1 VTGGCGFIGSTLVPL
16 LLERSAQVRILD
28 NLVAGGPE
36 PPREAELTVGD
47 VRNPIGAVIARH
59 QPDAIIHLAAAGNV
73 PDSIADPVANF
84 EVNAR
89 GTLNV
94 LRAAVDAK
102 ARPRFVYAS
111 SSSVYAPSTEPLR
124 ETAALGPL
132 SPYGASK
139 LAGEGYLHAFR
150 GSYGLDAVALRFG
163 NVYGPHS
170 AHKKGA
176 VTMFIKRSL
185 RGEPLVIYGDGSASR
200 DFIHVRDLCDGILAD
215 VERAVA
221 DAPAGHLVV
230 VTLHHHPLPLPEET
244 LPELLATRIG
254 LPYASELRLGETLLM
269 RLRGR
274 CDLVLHGHRHV
285 PRAHTLFAGDARPL
299 GLYNAGCSPALG
311 RFRVFAHAAGKLCG
325 APGWLLARERRTHP
339 RRAAA

>member
-1 VTGGCGFIGSTLVPL
+1 MSAERVLVTGGCGFIGSTLVPL

-36 PPREAELTVGD
+36 PPAQAELTVGD
-47 VRNPIGAVIARH
+47 VRNPEDLERAARGC
-59 QPDAIIHLAAAGNV
+59 DAIVHLAAAGNV
-73 PDSIADPVANF
+73 PDSITDPVANF

-102 ARPRFVYAS
+102 VRRLVFASTGGALIGAAEPPVDEESVPR
-111 SSSVYAPSTEPLR
+111 
-124 ETAALGPL
+124 PL

-200 DFIHVRDLCDGILAD
+200 DFIHVRDLCDGILAGLD
-215 VERAVA
+215 AQDPPAVVHLASGRETPIGELARLILEATGTDVQINHLPARAGEVERNVA
-221 DAPAGHLVV
+221 
-230 VTLHHHPLPLPEET
+230 
-244 LPELLATRIG
+244 ATA
-254 LPYASELRLGETLLM
+254 LASE
-269 RLRGR
+269 
-274 CDLVLHGHRHV
+274 
-285 PRAHTLFAGDARPL
+285 
-299 GLYNAGCSPALG
+299 ALG
-311 RFRVFAHAAGKLCG
+311 FTARVELRDGLAETVEWFEQTG
-325 APGWLLARERRTHP
+325 AWRT
-339 RRAAA
+339 

>member
-1 VTGGCGFIGSTLVPL
+1 MAADMPGERVLVTGGCGFIGSTLVPQ
-16 LLERSAQVRILD
+16 LLERSAAVRILD

-36 PPREAELTVGD
+36 PPAEAELTVGD
-47 VRNPIGAVIARH
+47 VRNPDDVEASARGV
-59 QPDAIIHLAAAGNV
+59 DAIIHLAAAGNV

-94 LRAAVDAK
+94 LRAAASAGVRRLVFASTGGALIGAAEPPVDEESV
-102 ARPRFVYAS
+102 PR
-111 SSSVYAPSTEPLR
+111 
-124 ETAALGPL
+124 PL

-163 NVYGPHS
+163 NVYGPYS

-200 DFIHVRDLCDGILAD
+200 DFIHVGDLCAGILAGLD
-215 VERAVA
+215 APEPPPVVHLASGVETPIGELARLVLAATGSEVPIDHRPARTGEVERNVA
-221 DAPAGHLVV
+221 ATALAG
-230 VTLHHHPLPLPEET
+230 ET
-244 LPELLATRIG
+244 LGFRARIG
-254 LPYASELRLGETLLM
+254 LEEGLAGTVAWFRET
-269 RLRGR
+269 
-274 CDLVLHGHRHV
+274 
-285 PRAHTLFAGDARPL
+285 
-299 GLYNAGCSPALG
+299 GLWQS
-311 RFRVFAHAAGKLCG
+311 
-325 APGWLLARERRTHP
+325 
-339 RRAAA
+339 

>member
-1 VTGGCGFIGSTLVPL
+1 MADERVLVTGGCGFIGSTLVPL

-28 NLVAGGPE
+28 NLVAGGPA
-36 PPREAELTVGD
+36 PPHEAELTVGD
-47 VRNPIGAVIARH
+47 VRSFDDVASAARDC
-59 QPDAIIHLAAAGNV
+59 DAIIHLAAAGNV

-84 EVNAR
+84 EVNAL

-94 LRAAVDAK
+94 LRAAVEAK
-102 ARPRFVYAS
+102 VRRLVFASTGGALIGAAEPPVDEESVPR
-111 SSSVYAPSTEPLR
+111 
-124 ETAALGPL
+124 PL

-200 DFIHVRDLCDGILAD
+200 DFIHVRDLCDGILAGLD
-215 VERAVA
+215 AQAPPAVVHLASGRETPIGELARLILEATGADVPIDHRPARAGEVERNVA
-221 DAPAGHLVV
+221 
-230 VTLHHHPLPLPEET
+230 
-244 LPELLATRIG
+244 ATA
-254 LPYASELRLGETLLM
+254 LASE
-269 RLRGR
+269 
-274 CDLVLHGHRHV
+274 
-285 PRAHTLFAGDARPL
+285 
-299 GLYNAGCSPALG
+299 ALG
-311 RFRVFAHAAGKLCG
+311 FTARVELRDGLAETVEWFKQTG
-325 APGWLLARERRTHP
+325 AWRHD
-339 RRAAA
+339 

>member
-1 VTGGCGFIGSTLVPL
+1 MSAERVLVTGGCGFIGSTLVPL

-36 PPREAELTVGD
+36 PPAQAELTVGD
-47 VRNPIGAVIARH
+47 VRNPEDLERAARGC
-59 QPDAIIHLAAAGNV
+59 DAIVHLAAAGNV
-73 PDSIADPVANF
+73 PDSITDPVANF

-94 LRAAVDAK
+94 LRAAVDTKVRRLVFASTGG
-102 ARPRFVYAS
+102 ALIGAAEPPVDEESVPR
-111 SSSVYAPSTEPLR
+111 
-124 ETAALGPL
+124 PL

-200 DFIHVRDLCDGILAD
+200 DFIHVRDLCDGILAGLD
-215 VERAVA
+215 AQDPPAVVHLASGRETPIGELARLILEATGTDVQIDHLPARAGEVERNVA
-221 DAPAGHLVV
+221 
-230 VTLHHHPLPLPEET
+230 
-244 LPELLATRIG
+244 ATA
-254 LPYASELRLGETLLM
+254 LASE
-269 RLRGR
+269 
-274 CDLVLHGHRHV
+274 
-285 PRAHTLFAGDARPL
+285 
-299 GLYNAGCSPALG
+299 ALG
-311 RFRVFAHAAGKLCG
+311 FTARVELRDGLAETVEWFEQTG
-325 APGWLLARERRTHP
+325 AWRT
-339 RRAAA
+339 

>member
-1 VTGGCGFIGSTLVPL
+1 MPGERVLVTGGCGFIGSTLVPL
-16 LLERSAQVRILD
+16 LLQRSATVRILD

-36 PPREAELTVGD
+36 PPQEAELTVGD
-47 VRNPIGAVIARH
+47 VRNAEDIEAAARGVDAV
-59 QPDAIIHLAAAGNV
+59 IHLAAAGNV

-94 LRAAVDAK
+94 LRAAQSAGVRRLVFASTGGALIGAAEPPVDEESV
-102 ARPRFVYAS
+102 PR
-111 SSSVYAPSTEPLR
+111 
-124 ETAALGPL
+124 PL

-163 NVYGPHS
+163 NVYGPYS

-200 DFIHVRDLCDGILAD
+200 DFIHVGDLCAGILAGLD
-215 VERAVA
+215 AQAPPAVVHLASGVETPIGELARLVLAATGSDVPIDHRPARAGEVERNVA
-221 DAPAGHLVV
+221 ATA
-230 VTLHHHPLPLPEET
+230 
-244 LPELLATRIG
+244 LASEALGFRARIG
-254 LPYASELRLGETLLM
+254 LEEGLAGTVAWFRET
-269 RLRGR
+269 
-274 CDLVLHGHRHV
+274 
-285 PRAHTLFAGDARPL
+285 
-299 GLYNAGCSPALG
+299 GLWQS
-311 RFRVFAHAAGKLCG
+311 
-325 APGWLLARERRTHP
+325 
-339 RRAAA
+339 

>member
-1 VTGGCGFIGSTLVPL
+1 MPGERVLVTGGCGFIGSTLVPL

-36 PPREAELTVGD
+36 PPAQAELTVGD
-47 VRNPIGAVIARH
+47 VRHPEDVETAARDC
-59 QPDAIIHLAAAGNV
+59 DAIIHLAAAGNV
-73 PDSIADPVANF
+73 PDSITDPVANF

-102 ARPRFVYAS
+102 VRRLVFASTGGALIGAAEPPVDEESVPR
-111 SSSVYAPSTEPLR
+111 
-124 ETAALGPL
+124 PL

-200 DFIHVRDLCDGILAD
+200 DFIHVRDLCDGILAGLD
-215 VERAVA
+215 AADPPAVVHLASGRETPIGELARLILEATGAEVPIDHLPARAGEVERNVA
-221 DAPAGHLVV
+221 
-230 VTLHHHPLPLPEET
+230 
-244 LPELLATRIG
+244 ATA
-254 LPYASELRLGETLLM
+254 LASE
-269 RLRGR
+269 
-274 CDLVLHGHRHV
+274 
-285 PRAHTLFAGDARPL
+285 
-299 GLYNAGCSPALG
+299 ALG
-311 RFRVFAHAAGKLCG
+311 FTARVALRDGLAETVEWFKQTG
-325 APGWLLARERRTHP
+325 AWRPA
-339 RRAAA
+339 

>member
-1 VTGGCGFIGSTLVPL
+1 MSGERVLVTGGCGFIGSTLVPL

-36 PPREAELTVGD
+36 PPRAAELTVGD
-47 VRNPIGAVIARH
+47 VRNADDVTSAARDC
-59 QPDAIIHLAAAGNV
+59 DAIIHLAAAGNV
-73 PDSIADPVANF
+73 PDSITDPVANF

-94 LRAAVDAK
+94 LRAAVDAQVRRLVF
-102 ARPRFVYAS
+102 ASTGGALIGAAEPPVDEDSVPR
-111 SSSVYAPSTEPLR
+111 
-124 ETAALGPL
+124 PL

-185 RGEPLVIYGDGSASR
+185 HGEPLVIYGDGSASR
-200 DFIHVRDLCDGILAD
+200 DFIHVRDLCAGILAGLD
-215 VERAVA
+215 AGQPPAVVHLASGRETPIGELARLILAATGTDVPIEHRPARTGEVERNVA
-221 DAPAGHLVV
+221 ATA
-230 VTLHHHPLPLPEET
+230 
-244 LPELLATRIG
+244 LA
-254 LPYASELRLGETLLM
+254 
-269 RLRGR
+269 
-274 CDLVLHGHRHV
+274 
-285 PRAHTLFAGDARPL
+285 
-299 GLYNAGCSPALG
+299 
-311 RFRVFAHAAGKLCG
+311 AHALNFRAGVELEQGLAETVDWFRQTG
-325 APGWLLARERRTHP
+325 AWRQ
-339 RRAAA
+339 

>member
-1 VTGGCGFIGSTLVPL
+1 MAAHMPGERVLVTGGCGFIGSTLVPL
-16 LLERSAQVRILD
+16 LLARSAQVRILD

-36 PPREAELTVGD
+36 PAPEAELRVGD
-47 VRNPIGAVIARH
+47 VRNPDDVVDAAQDV
-59 QPDAIIHLAAAGNV
+59 DAIIHLAAAGNV

-94 LRAAVDAK
+94 LRAAVDVQVRRLVFASTGG
-102 ARPRFVYAS
+102 ALIGAAAPPVDEESVPR
-111 SSSVYAPSTEPLR
+111 
-124 ETAALGPL
+124 PL

-150 GSYGLDAVALRFG
+150 GSYRLDAVGLRFG

-200 DFIHVRDLCDGILAD
+200 DFIHVRDLCDGILAGLD
-215 VERAVA
+215 AQEPPPVVHLASGRETPIGELARLILQATGSEVPIDHRPARPGEVERNVA
-221 DAPAGHLVV
+221 ATA
-230 VTLHHHPLPLPEET
+230 
-244 LPELLATRIG
+244 LASEALGFTARIG
-254 LPYASELRLGETLLM
+254 LPEGLEETV
-269 RLRGR
+269 GWFKE
-274 CDLVLHGHRHV
+274 
-285 PRAHTLFAGDARPL
+285 T
-299 GLYNAGCSPALG
+299 
-311 RFRVFAHAAGKLCG
+311 G
-325 APGWLLARERRTHP
+325 AWR
-339 RRAAA
+339 

>member
-1 VTGGCGFIGSTLVPL
+1 MPGERVLVTGGCGFIGSTLVPL

-36 PPREAELTVGD
+36 PPAEAELSVGD
-47 VRNPIGAVIARH
+47 VRNPADVESAAREC
-59 QPDAIIHLAAAGNV
+59 DAIVHLAAAGNV
-73 PDSIADPVANF
+73 PDSISDPVANF

-102 ARPRFVYAS
+102 VRRLVFASTGGALIGAAEPPVDEESVPR
-111 SSSVYAPSTEPLR
+111 
-124 ETAALGPL
+124 PL

-200 DFIHVRDLCDGILAD
+200 DFIHVRDLCDGILAGLD
-215 VERAVA
+215 ASDPPAVVHLASGRETPIGELARLILEATGADVPIDHRPARAGEVERNVA
-221 DAPAGHLVV
+221 ATALAAEVLGFRARIDLRDGL
-230 VTLHHHPLPLPEET
+230 EET
-244 LPELLATRIG
+244 VG
-254 LPYASELRLGETLLM
+254 WFKET
-269 RLRGR
+269 
-274 CDLVLHGHRHV
+274 
-285 PRAHTLFAGDARPL
+285 
-299 GLYNAGCSPALG
+299 
-311 RFRVFAHAAGKLCG
+311 G
-325 APGWLLARERRTHP
+325 AWRE
-339 RRAAA
+339 

>member
-1 VTGGCGFIGSTLVPL
+1 MPGERVLVTGGCGFIGSTLVPL

-36 PPREAELTVGD
+36 PPRDAELTVGD
-47 VRNPIGAVIARH
+47 VRNPDDVEAAARGAG
-59 QPDAIIHLAAAGNV
+59 AIIHLAAAGNV
-73 PDSIADPVANF
+73 PDSIADPLANF

-94 LRAAVDAK
+94 LRAAADAEVRRLVFASTGGALIGAAEPPVDEESV
-102 ARPRFVYAS
+102 PR
-111 SSSVYAPSTEPLR
+111 
-124 ETAALGPL
+124 PL

-163 NVYGPHS
+163 NVYGPRS

-200 DFIHVRDLCDGILAD
+200 DFIHVRDLCDGILAGLD
-215 VERAVA
+215 AQDPPAVVHLASGRETPIGELARLILEATGAEVPIEHRPARAGEVERNVA
-221 DAPAGHLVV
+221 
-230 VTLHHHPLPLPEET
+230 
-244 LPELLATRIG
+244 ATA
-254 LPYASELRLGETLLM
+254 LASE
-269 RLRGR
+269 
-274 CDLVLHGHRHV
+274 
-285 PRAHTLFAGDARPL
+285 
-299 GLYNAGCSPALG
+299 ALG
-311 RFRVFAHAAGKLCG
+311 FTARVDLRDGLAETVDWFKQTG
-325 APGWLLARERRTHP
+325 AWRE
-339 RRAAA
+339 

>member
-1 VTGGCGFIGSTLVPL
+1 MPGERVLVTGGCGFIGSTLVPL

-36 PPREAELTVGD
+36 PAPEAEMVVGD
-47 VRNPIGAVIARH
+47 IRSADDVAQAARGAG
-59 QPDAIIHLAAAGNV
+59 AIIHLAAAGNV

-94 LRAAVDAK
+94 LRAAVDAQVRRLVF
-102 ARPRFVYAS
+102 ASTGGALIGAAEPPVDEESVPR
-111 SSSVYAPSTEPLR
+111 
-124 ETAALGPL
+124 PL

-163 NVYGPHS
+163 NVYGPQS

-200 DFIHVRDLCDGILAD
+200 DFIHVRDLCDGILAGLD
-215 VERAVA
+215 ADRPPAVVHLASGRETPIGELARLILASTGAEVPIDHRPARTGEVERNVA
-221 DAPAGHLVV
+221 AT
-230 VTLHHHPLPLPEET
+230 TLAAHALGFTARIDLEPGLEET
-244 LPELLATRIG
+244 VAWFT
-254 LPYASELRLGETLLM
+254 ETGAW
-269 RLRGR
+269 RG
-274 CDLVLHGHRHV
+274 
-285 PRAHTLFAGDARPL
+285 
-299 GLYNAGCSPALG
+299 
-311 RFRVFAHAAGKLCG
+311 
-325 APGWLLARERRTHP
+325 
-339 RRAAA
+339 